1 MDARTT
7 TAADNFNNTS
17 GLRTFEHNRS
27 GANTST
33 NAESQPMTPEIE
45 EALGKDPEDPMS
57 NERFIGHPYSSELY
71 DYLRR
76 TPKDNNYMLTP
87 AVRKEILHRV
97 SWFLLSKDDR
107 LADLVPLDERTGGAP
122 REELQDELEV
132 PIEYTEVRR
141 GQPCGHV
148 FKRGEGVYR
157 CK

>member
-1 MDARTT
+1 
-7 TAADNFNNTS
+7 
-17 GLRTFEHNRS
+17 
-27 GANTST
+27 
-33 NAESQPMTPEIE
+33 MTPEIE
-45 EALGKDPEDPMS
+45 EALGKPAPGSPPSESYIDEPHS
-57 NERFIGHPYSSELY
+57 TELY
-71 DYLRR
+71 NYLRE
-76 TPKDNNYMLTP
+76 TPRNYNYLLTP
-87 AVRKEILHRV
+87 VARKDILRRV
-97 SWFLLSKDDR
+97 SWYLLSKDDR